1 MSNYVE
7 GKVIV
12 ITGANGGFGRATSE
26 KLAAMGAKVV
36 MAARSSEKLDPIVAE
51 IKAKGGDVVGVTAS
65 VNKREDVENMIKLAV
80 DTYGRVDVLIN
91 NAGCMPLAPW
101 YDHDAA
107 IEKWED
113 CIDTNLKGNMYG
125 VCAVYDQMIKQGGGH
140 IVFISSIYSNYPAY
154 GSGVYQ
160 STKVGINYLADSLR
174 QEAMGKIKTT
184 IVRPTGVP
192 STGLATDILDRE
204 GAKGI
209 YGRHWDIFMERSAQN
224 KDGTYPPESRE
235 IDNIACWE
243 ITANEIADSIVY
255 VVNQPAGVSIS
266 DITVRSSNNLYVI

>member
-1 MSNYVE
+1 MNNYVE

-12 ITGANGGFGRATSE
+12 ITGANGGFGRTASE
-26 KLAAMGAKVV
+26 KLALMGAKVV
-36 MAARSSEKLDPIVAE
+36 MAARSREKLDPIVE
-51 IKAKGGDVVGVTAS
+51 DIRAKGGDVVGVTAA
-65 VNKREDVENMIKLAV
+65 VNKREDVENMIKFAV
-80 DTYGRVDVLIN
+80 DTYGRVDVLVN

-101 YDHDAA
+101 YDHAKA

-125 VCAVYDQMIKQGGGH
+125 VCAVYDQMIEQGEGQ
-140 IVFISSIYSNYPAY
+140 IVFISSIYSNFPTY

-160 STKVGINYLADSLR
+160 ATKVGMNYLADTLR
-174 QEAMGKIKTT
+174 QEALGKIKTT

-209 YGRHWDIFMERSAQN
+209 YGKNWDVFLDRSAQN
-224 KDGTYPPESRE
+224 KDGTFPPESRDVDS
-235 IDNIACWE
+235 ITCWE
-243 ITANEIADSIVY
+243 ITANEIADAIVY
-255 VVNQPAGVSIS
+255 AINQPAGVSIS
-266 DITVRSSNNLYVI
+266 DITVRSSNNLYVL